1 VPQLP
6 RRLAEAARL
15 GFRRALIPAA
25 GQPASLAR
33 DAGDL
38 DLVPVISVAE
48 TLAVLVEAAP
58 DPLEV
63 R

>member
-15 GFRRALIPAA
+15 GFRRALVPTA

-33 DAGDL
+33 DAVGL
-38 DLVPVISVAE
+38 ELIPVVSVAE
-48 TLAVLVEAAP
+48 TLAVLVEPAS